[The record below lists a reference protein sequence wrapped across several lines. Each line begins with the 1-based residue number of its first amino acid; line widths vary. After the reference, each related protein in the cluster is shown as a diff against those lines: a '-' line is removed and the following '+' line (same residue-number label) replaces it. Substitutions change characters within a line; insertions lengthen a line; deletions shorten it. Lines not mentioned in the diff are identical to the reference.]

1 MMDTDTI
8 LDILGSGGPELELLK
23 QNLDHLNGFLALVD
37 TVDKLPEIDR
47 RVSEDGMS
55 LYHAVSKEKEMGV
68 LENTIANFFQEPI
81 KRAGEPLPEHLAD
94 SLTVNNLGGVKPDQ
108 TLFLN
113 KIGQNE
119 FFAALFP
126 WQRKVNV
133 ITVHL
138 GLYNPVMTDEDY
150 EKLEKL
156 VTETI
161 TQRVSEEMEDGLAGQ
176 VTGISLP
183 SFLQMSEME
192 GSTCSLR
199 IRTADNT
206 GMLHLVDG
214 NLIDAETD
222 DLKHNEA
229 AYEIIAWDNPS
240 IEILKAVGRTKN
252 EIQVPLMH
260 LLMDSLRIKDQ
271 KEFEKDAQP
280 DKVEQKSESKKKV
293 QQEHPQ
299 DKAPPAKKPAPVKSS
314 EPTVSITPAKPTIEN
329 KVVEPLLAAS
339 KPEVPKPGSPQ
350 SQKQQMVESES
361 LDENIGIHIDSEI
374 QLPPEES
381 GSEVEKKSTK
391 PQLKADETDAAI
403 DESLIQ
409 KEEPEP
415 GQRPKLE
422 KTKVPQAPKKKKFPT
437 TVIAVV
443 VILVLCGVGYFI
455 IDKMAAGSIS
465 DYDRLLKKIERL
477 SEFEAREK
485 LLMDFIDTYEPGED
499 TAKAEAKL
507 AEIWQQNEEDNYQ
520 KTIDAVN
527 KLPVDRAFEENA
539 KALYQKFLEKYPQS
553 QHKREIEQALAEISG
568 LSEDV
573 IFSELKNFSAKE
585 YLKKIRAF
593 ENYLFLYPQG
603 KYLDS
608 VKKMFSKTLYD
619 AYMDFKSSVT
629 VCERAATWDKCL
641 QICDDYLA
649 GYAKYIDVAEAKRIQ
664 ARIMMQK
671 EFVDLQA
678 QIEGMDK
685 QATKGLYMAYM
696 QKYPNSPNNEDIQK
710 VLKRFEQATVA
721 GQQWQALKQYAQ
733 RSDVNLQSRID
744 RLERYV
750 SRNSD
755 SPYASEARTILD
767 TLESEAETKYSAQKQ
782 AQSRKQA
789 DDKAKQEAEE
799 EYAKLMERQAEIARI
814 EQEKQRVLVSLKQT
828 KGRFKLSGDSAVI
841 DKNTGLMWGL
851 LDSQREIGAC
861 LDHRAAKRYV
871 KELRYNGYDDWR
883 LPTSAELASIYKN
896 QPYFPATG
904 AEWYWTPE
912 IYAKGYSYIVN
923 TVSAKQESIFKK
935 IPQDVEAC
943 GSVRAVRP

>member
-1 MMDTDTI
+1 MDTDTI
-8 LDILGSGGPELELLK
+8 LNILGSGGSELEFLK
-23 QNLDHLNGFLALVD
+23 QNLDHLNGFLAIVD
-37 TVDKLPEIDR
+37 MVDKLPEMDR

-55 LYHAVSKEKEMGV
+55 LYHAISKEKDMGV
-68 LENTIANFFQEPI
+68 LENTIANFFQEPV
-81 KRAGEPLPEHLAD
+81 KRAGEPLPEHLSD
-94 SLTVNNLGGVKPDQ
+94 SLTVNSLGGVKTDQ
-108 TLFLN
+108 TLFLS
-113 KIGQNE
+113 KIGQSE

-138 GLYNPVMTDEDY
+138 GLYNPVMSDEDY

-161 TQRVSEEMEDGLAGQ
+161 TQRVSEEMEEGLAGQ

-199 IRTADNT
+199 IRSADNT

-222 DLKHNEA
+222 DLKHKEA

-280 DKVEQKSESKKKV
+280 PEAEQKSEKKKKV
-293 QQEHPQ
+293 QQQQLQ
-299 DKAPPAKKPAPVKSS
+299 DKAPPVEKPVPVKSP
-314 EPTVSITPAKPTIEN
+314 EPPVSIKPAKPTVE
-329 KVVEPLLAAS
+329 KKAVEPLPAAS
-339 KPEVPKPGSPQ
+339 KSAAAKPGAPQ
-350 SQKQQMVESES
+350 SQKRQKVESES
-361 LDENIGIHIDSEI
+361 LDEDVSIHVDSEM
-374 QLPPEES
+374 QPPTEAAA
-381 GSEVEKKSTK
+381 SEAEKKPTK
-391 PQLKADETDAAI
+391 PHLKADETDTTI
-403 DESLIQ
+403 DDSLIQ

-415 GQRPKLE
+415 GQRLRLRKA
-422 KTKVPQAPKKKKFPT
+422 KAPQAPKKKKLPMA
-437 TVIAVV
+437 VIAVV
-443 VILVLCGVGYFI
+443 VILILCGVGYFI
-455 IDKMAAGSIS
+455 VEKMATTSIS

-485 LLMDFIDTYEPGED
+485 LLMDFIDTHEPGED

-507 AEIWQQNEEDNYQ
+507 AELWQQNEEDNYQ

-527 KLPVDRAFEENA
+527 KLPVDRSFEANA
-539 KALYQKFLEKYPQS
+539 KTLYQKFLEKYPQS

-573 IFSELKNFSAKE
+573 IFSDLKNISAKE
-585 YLKKIRAF
+585 HLKRIRAF
-593 ENYLFLYPQG
+593 ENYLGLYPQG
-603 KYLDS
+603 KYLAP
-608 VKKMFSKTLYD
+608 VKKMFSETLYD
-619 AYMDFKSSVT
+619 AYLDFKSSVT
-629 VCERAATWDKCL
+629 VCERAANWDNCL
-641 QICDDYLA
+641 QICDDYLT
-649 GYAKYIDVAEAKRIQ
+649 GYSKYVDVAEAKRIR
-664 ARIMMQK
+664 ARMLMQK
-671 EFVDLQA
+671 EFVDLQVQA
-678 QIEGMDK
+678 EGVDD
-685 QATKGLYMAYM
+685 QAAKDLYLAYI
-696 QKYPNSPNNEDIQK
+696 QKYPNSPKNEEIQK
-710 VLKRFEQATVA
+710 VLQRYKEATAA
-721 GQQWQALKQYAQ
+721 GQQWQALKKYAQ
-733 RSDVNLQSRID
+733 RSDVSLQSRID
-744 RLERYV
+744 RLERYL
-750 SRNSD
+750 SRTSD
-755 SPYASEARTILD
+755 GPYTSEARIILD
-767 TLESEAETKYSAQKQ
+767 QLENEAEAKYTAQKQ
-782 AQSRKQA
+782 ALNRKQA
-789 DDKAKQEAEE
+789 EEKAKQEAEE
-799 EYAKLMERQAEIARI
+799 QYAKLMERQAERARI
-814 EQEKQRVLVSLKQT
+814 EQEKQRVITSLKQT
-828 KGRFKLSGDSAVI
+828 RGRFTLSGDSAVI

-861 LDHRAAKRYV
+861 MDHRAAKRYV
-871 KELRYNGYDDWR
+871 QELRYNGYDDWR

-904 AEWYWTPE
+904 ADWYWTSE
-912 IYAKGYSYIVN
+912 IFAKGYSYIVN